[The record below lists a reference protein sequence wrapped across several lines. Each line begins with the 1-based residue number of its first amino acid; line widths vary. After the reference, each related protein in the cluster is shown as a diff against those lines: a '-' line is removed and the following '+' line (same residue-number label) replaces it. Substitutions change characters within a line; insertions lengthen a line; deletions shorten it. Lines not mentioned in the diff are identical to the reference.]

1 MQHVNVKIFATKAD
15 INLVDAIPVFHKWI
29 QDKTM
34 PELLIDV
41 ADYKHVPEGPGVML
55 IGHEAD
61 YSLDETDGRLGLL
74 YNRKS
79 EVEGDALQQAFSS
92 AHAAVRVL
100 EATEVFAGRL
110 EFSTTELEV
119 ILNDRLLYPNTEE
132 TWTEVIAAFEAFATD
147 LYGAGNYTIERR
159 GEPRD
164 RVRAGITRK

>member
-1 MQHVNVKIFATKAD
+1 MKIFATKAD
-15 INLVDAIPVFHKWI
+15 INLVEAIPVFHKWI

-74 YNRKS
+74 YNRKVS
-79 EVEGDALQQAFSS
+79 VDGDALQQAFSA
-92 AHAAVRVL
+92 AHAAVRAL
-100 EATEVFAGRL
+100 EATEVFAGKL

-132 TWTEVIAAFEAFATD
+132 TWSEVTPAFEAFATN
-147 LYGAGNYTIERR
+147 LYGANNYIIERR

-164 RVRAGITRK
+164 RVRAGITKK

>member
-1 MQHVNVKIFATKAD
+1 MKIFATRSD
-15 INLVDAIPVFHKWI
+15 INLVEAIPVFHKWI

-55 IGHEAD
+55 IGHDAD

-74 YNRKS
+74 YNRKVV
-79 EVEGDALQQAFSS
+79 VEGDALQQAFSS

-100 EATEVFAGRL
+100 ETTEVFAGRL
-110 EFSTTELEV
+110 EFSTAELEV
-119 ILNDRLLYPNTEE
+119 ILNDRLLYPNNEE
-132 TWTEVIAAFEAFATD
+132 TWTEVTPAFEAFAAN

-164 RVRAGITRK
+164 RIRAGITRK